1 MACFALLFSCWKIQK
16 WVATRLILFTSA
28 QNVTFRHSCGIC
40 DTQPNGF
47 AFSPAGIKR
56 KKNESITDL
65 WRQEA
70 VSCRNCTTKYS
81 SLEGEQVPT
90 GGRSTNKQPS
100 TMTLSRLL
108 RPSLLNTA
116 GRSSRI
122 ILLRQPL
129 YQYQPALFR
138 STRIGKNA
146 APASGALSPAMEHQ
160 QWIEQGIMDED
171 GLVNFD
177 TLHNM
182 QTRAC
187 TAYSQ
192 RNLFA
197 TYSTE
202 AKQFQWMTYAEC
214 KLLTRRK
221 ENAATNLGMTC
232 DDALQQCRMHFP
244 FSHVAMNFLAQ
255 SQMLRK
261 STSAGRCYTI

>member
-1 MACFALLFSCWKIQK
+1 LFALLFCCWKIQK
-16 WVATRLILFTSA
+16 WVATRLLSFTSE

-47 AFSPAGIKR
+47 AFSPPASSE
-56 KKNESITDL
+56 KKTRASPITGVKKQFRAATAQIFL
-65 WRQEA
+65 
-70 VSCRNCTTKYS
+70 
-81 SLEGEQVPT
+81 LEGEQVPT
-90 GGRSTNKQPS
+90 GGRSTNNQLS

-116 GRSSRI
+116 GRSSSRMI
-122 ILLRQPL
+122 LRQSPL

-138 STRIGKNA
+138 STSIDQNKSA
-146 APASGALSPAMEHQ
+146 APAALSPAMEHL
-160 QWIEQGIMDED
+160 QWIKQGIMDED

-202 AKQFQWMTYAEC
+202 AKKFQWMTYAEC
-214 KLLTRRK
+214 KSTRR
-221 ENAATNLGMTC
+221 
-232 DDALQQCRMHFP
+232 
-244 FSHVAMNFLAQ
+244 
-255 SQMLRK
+255 RK
-261 STSAGRCYTI
+261 MPP